1 MKKKVLVLCTGNSC
15 RSQMAE
21 GWLRHFH
28 SDKIEVYSAGLEA
41 HGINPFMKK
50 VMEGQKINIDSHT
63 SNMMSEYEHLVFDYV
78 ITLCDHANDNCPY
91 FKDTKNRLHH
101 SFEDPANAKGNDLEK
116 YKVYNKVC
124 NQIKQYCLDL
134 EF

>member
-50 VMEGQKINIDSHT
+50 VMEDQKINIDSHT
-63 SNMMSEYEHLVFDYV
+63 SNIMSEYKHIAFDYV
-78 ITLCDHANDNCPY
+78 MTLCDHANDNCPY
-91 FKDTKNRLHH
+91 FKDAKKRLHH
-101 SFEDPANAKGNDLEK
+101 SFEDPANAKGNDLEQ